1 MDVTIF
7 TYLYK
12 TTIFETR
19 IIIINMKWITKTYNE
34 LSKEELYSLLRLRA
48 EVFVVE
54 QDCPYQ
60 DVDNKDQRAIHI
72 FASNNGEVIAYSR
85 VFKAGDYFKET
96 AIGRVTIKQSF
107 RGTGLGIKLMEKSID
122 YIDTHFSTNAIH
134 ISAQTYLKKYYQSLG
149 FKQVGEG
156 YLEDDIP
163 HIGMRRN

>member
-1 MDVTIF
+1 MNWF
-7 TYLYK
+7 YK
-12 TTIFETR
+12 T
-19 IIIINMKWITKTYNE
+19 YDE
-34 LSKEELYSLLRLRA
+34 LSKDELYALLRLRA

-72 FASNNGEVIAYSR
+72 FASNNGEVVAYSR

-107 RGTGLGIKLMEKSID
+107 RGTGLGRKLMEQSID
-122 YIDTHFSTNAIH
+122 YIDTHFSINTIH
-134 ISAQTYLKKYYQSLG
+134 ISAQTHLKKYYQSFG

-163 HIGMRRN
+163 HIGMLRNRYY